1 MMFSFNETR
10 WKYISLGGGKA
21 FRVKQIHGQ
30 WQEKDFFF
38 FVGIN
43 YVCRRRGGGEGGGT
57 CLPVMKSDDICK
69 IVVRQTHAKTKKKR
83 WP

>member
-38 FVGIN
+38 FSWELTMSV
-43 YVCRRRGGGEGGGT
+43 GGEGGERRGAERREFPLSRLNLSVFT
-57 CLPVMKSDDICK
+57 S
-69 IVVRQTHAKTKKKR
+69 HEE
-83 WP
+83 